1 MPPAQA
7 MCFIA
12 GLYGAEQAYFMSIV
26 DKIADV
32 ISKAP
37 AIYETDNKGD
47 KIKPVLHYFYGNVDI
62 YITEIDQSRNNK
74 HFGYTSLGMGYLEA
88 GYIDLNYI
96 FKELPE
102 LNLDVYFKPKTI
114 AEYERMHR

>member
-7 MCFIA
+7 KCFIV
-12 GLYGAEQAYFMSIV
+12 GLNGEEQEHFKSIA

-37 AIYETDNKGD
+37 AIYETEGKGD
-47 KIKPVLHYFYGNVDI
+47 KVKPVLHYFYGNVDI
-62 YITEIDQSRNNK
+62 YMTEIDKSGNNQ

-88 GYIDLNYI
+88 GYIDLDYI

-102 LNLDVYFKPKTI
+102 LNLDFYFKPKTI
-114 AEYERMHR
+114 AEYERIHR

>member
-1 MPPAQA
+1 MENKNNINTVLKFMPKSQA

-12 GLYGAEQAYFMSIV
+12 GLNGAEQAYFMSIV

-62 YITEIDQSRNNK
+62 
-74 HFGYTSLGMGYLEA
+74 
-88 GYIDLNYI
+88 
-96 FKELPE
+96 
-102 LNLDVYFKPKTI
+102 LDIQVSVWDI
-114 AEYERMHR
+114 